1 MDYRTYQQYLAD
13 GGWQAVS
20 THNEQ
25 IAHLTEQVNALR
37 AEVDKLRADELIGT
51 GFVGRSLAVVG
62 FVAGQYGR
70 ARVWALAEGSTL
82 TALDDGGTVNR
93 RDGSDPWPGV
103 CVAEAG

>member
-1 MDYRTYQQYLAD
+1 MTTEQRVVAAYRERGRMTI
-13 GGWQAVS
+13 GECKQA
-20 THNEQ
+20 TGLHNECIRRVVQ
-25 IAHLTEQVNALR
+25 R
-37 AEVDKLRADELIGT
+37 PR
-51 GFVGRSLAVVG
+51 FRVVG

-70 ARVWALAEGSTL
+70 GRVWALAEGSTL